1 MSVNIVDVTHI
12 PQLRRPGSYNHDC
25 EGLRGFA
32 SAFSSAVSVYFIF
45 LCLFCFRISVGV
57 V

>member
-12 PQLRRPGSYNHDC
+12 PQLHRPGSYNHDC
-25 EGLRGFA
+25 EGLRGF
-32 SAFSSAVSVYFIF
+32 AFSSAVSVYFIF